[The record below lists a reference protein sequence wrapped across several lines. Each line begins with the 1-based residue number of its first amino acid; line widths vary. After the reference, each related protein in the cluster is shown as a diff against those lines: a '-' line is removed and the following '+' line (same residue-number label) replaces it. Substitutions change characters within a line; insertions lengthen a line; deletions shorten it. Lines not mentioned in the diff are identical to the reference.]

1 MSIDK
6 PQQGTQRTVFRWYRV
21 ETEKIVLFK
30 ALIEGYEGLAVVR
43 TADPDKG
50 IVQLLLSTDFARDV
64 DRLIEELSS
73 SMRIIP
79 VPAPRPTLKDGTDA
93 LFFEDA

>member
-1 MSIDK
+1 MSTKK
-6 PQQGTQRTVFRWYRV
+6 PQQGRPRTVFRWYRV

-50 IVQLLLSTDFARDV
+50 IVQLLMSPDFESDV

-79 VPAPRPTLKDGTDA
+79 VTAPRPPSRDGTET
-93 LFFEDA
+93 LFFEDS